1 MIPKLRASPPGR
13 EASGFSWIAQ
23 RSAVS
28 RHGYA
33 RPVVEV
39 VDNGSAPRLVV
50 FDLDGTLYPREL
62 YTGLVLD
69 VIGAMFVELRGAT
82 PDHAARK
89 VAELRELMRTEWSR
103 TSTTSFVLANGF
115 DVDEWRGYREAHLSI
130 VDGVRPDELVV
141 RELERLRAVV
151 PIALL
156 TNNTAGAAEAILDR
170 IGIGVSGF
178 TGVVSADDVGGR
190 PKPDPG
196 AFRVVLERFGVEARH
211 VWGVGDRYDIDI
223 GPLRELGGGGIAV
236 DGPADLPEAV
246 DRVIGRVSSA

>member
-1 MIPKLRASPPGR
+1 MVDVI
-13 EASGFSWIAQ
+13 
-23 RSAVS
+23 
-28 RHGYA
+28 
-33 RPVVEV
+33 
-39 VDNGSAPRLVV
+39 DNGSAPRLVV

-69 VIGAMFVELRGAT
+69 VIGSMFVELRGET
-82 PDHAARK
+82 PDFAARK
-89 VAELRELMRTEWSR
+89 VAELREAMRTDWSR

-115 DVDEWRGYREAHLSI
+115 DAGEWRAYREARLSI

-141 RELERLRAVV
+141 RELERLRDVV

-156 TNNTAGAAEAILDR
+156 TNNTTRAAEAILDR
-170 IGIGVSGF
+170 IGVGVDRF

-196 AFRVVLERFGVEARH
+196 AFRVLLERFGVDARE

-223 GPLRELGGGGIAV
+223 RPLRELGGAGITV
-236 DGPADLPEAV
+236 EGPADLPEAV
-246 DRVIGRVSSA
+246 DHLVDRVTRVQPQGG

>member
-1 MIPKLRASPPGR
+1 M
-13 EASGFSWIAQ
+13 
-23 RSAVS
+23 
-28 RHGYA
+28 
-33 RPVVEV
+33 VEV
-39 VDNGSAPRLVV
+39 IDNGSAPRLVV

-62 YTGLVLD
+62 YTGLILD
-69 VIGAMFVELRGAT
+69 VIGAMFVELRGAS
-82 PDHAARK
+82 PEQAEAK

-103 TSTTSFVLANGF
+103 TSTTSFVLANGI
-115 DVDEWRGYREAHLSI
+115 DVDEWRAYREAHLSI
-130 VDGVRPDELVV
+130 VDGVRPDERVV

-170 IGIGVSGF
+170 IGVGVAGF

-196 AFRVVLERFGVEARH
+196 AFRVLLERFDVDARE
-211 VWGVGDRYDIDI
+211 VWGVGDRYDIDVR
-223 GPLRELGGGGIAV
+223 PLRELGGAGITV

-246 DRVIGRVSSA
+246 DFLVGRAS

>member
-1 MIPKLRASPPGR
+1 M
-13 EASGFSWIAQ
+13 
-23 RSAVS
+23 
-28 RHGYA
+28 
-33 RPVVEV
+33 VEV

-69 VIGAMFVELRGAT
+69 VIGAMFVELRGEA
-82 PDHAARK
+82 PERAAAK

-115 DVDEWRGYREAHLSI
+115 DVAEWREYREAHLTI
-130 VDGVRPDELVV
+130 ADGVRPDERVV
-141 RELERLRAVV
+141 RELARLRAVV

-170 IGIGVSGF
+170 LGVGVAGF

-196 AFRVVLERFGVEARH
+196 AFRVLLERFDVDARE
-211 VWGVGDRYDIDI
+211 VWGVGDRYDIDVR
-223 GPLRELGGGGIAV
+223 PLRELGGAGITVA
-236 DGPADLPEAV
+236 GPADLPEAV
-246 DRVIGRVSSA
+246 DFLLGRAA

>member
-1 MIPKLRASPPGR
+1 M
-13 EASGFSWIAQ
+13 
-23 RSAVS
+23 
-28 RHGYA
+28 
-33 RPVVEV
+33 VEV
-39 VDNGSAPRLVV
+39 IDNGSAPRLVV

-69 VIGAMFVELRGAT
+69 VIGAMFVELRGVT

-89 VAELRELMRTEWSR
+89 VAELRELMRTDWSR

-115 DVDEWRGYREAHLSI
+115 DLDEWRAYRKAHLSI
-130 VDGVRPDELVV
+130 VAGIRPDELVV

-156 TNNTAGAAEAILDR
+156 TNNTTSGAEAILDR
-170 IGIGVSGF
+170 LGVGVARF
-178 TGVVSADDVGGR
+178 TGVVSSDDVGGR

-196 AFRVVLERFGVEARH
+196 AFRVLLERFGVDARD

-223 GPLRELGGGGIAV
+223 RPLRELGGAGITV

-246 DRVIGRVSSA
+246 DYLVGRVSPRAG